1 MRFSGKPVLGRAGSA
16 VFAVLFAMLLSAC
29 ASRPGPDALATVDS
43 PPGARLVKIFVATN
57 RARLEPDT
65 NIFTNHKSPTLN
77 FAEFTIAIPPDH
89 RSGRVGLPGVPGDG
103 AFVVVAQRVLTGP
116 EFLAAVKRFEAGR
129 GQQDIT
135 LFVHGYNNNFQE
147 SLFRLAQVSADSR
160 IDSAQILF
168 AWPSHASVAGYVA
181 DKDAVMY
188 SRDHLAALLTGL
200 TENLGKRRIR
210 LAAHSMGA
218 QLAMETLRTLRLA
231 GRDDVIR
238 RADVVLAAPDIDV
251 EVFSQQLRVVGPLTP
266 PMKIL
271 VAKDDRALRVSGL
284 LASSL
289 GRVGA
294 VDIEDS
300 RVQEA
305 VVRARVQVIDI
316 SELQSADGLGHDRF
330 VYLAGLYPQ
339 LARRPALSHA
349 GVFLLDAA
357 GAIVTAPLHTEL
369 LNAAAD

>member
-1 MRFSGKPVLGRAGSA
+1 MLRRCDEQGVTLI
-16 VFAVLFAMLLSAC
+16 LLS
-29 ASRPGPDALATVDS
+29 
-43 PPGARLVKIFVATN
+43 GANPA
-57 RARLEPDT
+57 
-65 NIFTNHKSPTLN
+65 
-77 FAEFTIAIPPDH
+77 
-89 RSGRVGLPGVPGDG
+89 GQLPMGSLIQRRGDE
-103 AFVVVAQRVLTGP
+103 LS
-116 EFLAAVKRFEAGR
+116 AAV
-129 GQQDIT
+129 
-135 LFVHGYNNNFQE
+135 
-147 SLFRLAQVSADSR
+147 
-160 IDSAQILF
+160 
-168 AWPSHASVAGYVA
+168 
-181 DKDAVMY
+181 M
-188 SRDHLAALLTGL
+188 
-200 TENLGKRRIR
+200 RRV
-210 LAAHSMGA
+210 
-218 QLAMETLRTLRLA
+218 A